1 MDSELEQRLKMSV
14 HFTVGKMCEEQE
26 SKYDIKFTK
35 QVISVINEIVWN
47 QIRQAAQDLES
58 FAKHGKRTTI
68 NIEDVK
74 LLVRRNESLVSC

>member
-1 MDSELEQRLKMSV
+1 MSV

-26 SKYDIKFTK
+26 SKYDIQFTK

-58 FAKHGKRTTI
+58 FAKYEIYFLACEGGLF
-68 NIEDVK
+68 V
-74 LLVRRNESLVSC
+74 LFESFFFIQAWEAHNHQY